1 MHRFTGPPLNREIDS
16 SIADIDA
23 LTVRDDGETA
33 LVGDWQR
40 LRHDRRVAEI
50 DVVRAAQTVGW
61 TSIEQE
67 FAGDGDVSAGVLL
80 LGNGF
85 STNIWSRFAY
95 STLLERSGLDGTA
108 RDLFG
113 SRTNFE
119 TVLAELST
127 ARKVLGVARPG
138 EDGLLA
144 LLKDLASEVRHAL
157 LKTVGEVHPDAGQ
170 LVVDLKLVLD
180 GLAKYLPRY
189 TKVFVTNYDLISYW
203 AAVRGGIV
211 DLFPGPDPF
220 DERKAEYWLKNNTEP
235 KIFFLHG
242 ALHLWRS
249 LVTNAE
255 GKHTAGPDTPLL
267 DVIRSS
273 VNHQD
278 RVPLFISEGS
288 SGEKSARISASPYLS
303 FCGRALAEAD
313 APLTVLGQA
322 LADVD
327 QHICEAIERHPNRK
341 VAIGVWVGDV
351 DSASQKKAL
360 VTRATEIRGRL
371 ANCCDVVFFDSAEH
385 PLTNPKLRVKNHGG
399 IW

>member
-1 MHRFTGPPLNREIDS
+1 MTPAAR
-16 SIADIDA
+16 
-23 LTVRDDGETA
+23 TVEWSA
-33 LVGDWQR
+33 
-40 LRHDRRVAEI
+40 
-50 DVVRAAQTVGW
+50 
-61 TSIEQE
+61 IEE
-67 FAGDGDVSAGVLL
+67 GFAGDGDVGAGGVLL

-85 STNIWSRFAY
+85 SMNIWPAFGYR
-95 STLLERSGLDGTA
+95 TLVDRSGLGGTA
-108 RDLFG
+108 RELFG

-127 ARKVLGVARPG
+127 ARRVLGVARPG
-138 EDGLLA
+138 EDHLLA
-144 LLKDLASEVRHAL
+144 LLKNLASEVRDAL
-157 LKTVGEVHPDAGQ
+157 LETVGEVHPDASG
-170 LVVDLKLVLD
+170 LVAGLERVLD

-189 TKVFVTNYDLISYW
+189 AKVFATNYDLLSYW
-203 AAVRGGIV
+203 AAVQGDV
-211 DLFPGPDPF
+211 ADLLPGSEPF
-220 DERKAEYWLKNNTEP
+220 DEQLAESWLRNARP

-249 LVTNAE
+249 LLTNAE
-255 GKHTAGPDTPLL
+255 GKHTANTDTRLL

-273 VNHQD
+273 VNHPD

-288 SGEKSARISASPYLS
+288 SEEKVARISASPYLS

-351 DSASQKKAL
+351 QPDGRKEAL
-360 VTRATEIRGRL
+360 VTRATATRGRL
-371 ANCCDVVFFDSAEH
+371 ANCRDVVFFDSAEH
-385 PLTNPKLRVKNHGG
+385 SLASPKLCCA
-399 IW
+399 